1 MPTAAPDANLP
12 RSCDR
17 GSLSALAGA
26 LARLRDVEALS
37 LPWLSGAACKSF
49 LEAAAGLPY
58 REARAVVGAGER
70 EVRQDFEVCFEDL
83 GTEGPFHRFASDL
96 EADLKAA
103 ASQLPPPSPHLPP
116 HSPAVLPDGFRLND
130 LIVQRYK
137 PGSSGITPHVDHI
150 RYQGIVA
157 IVVFSGEAD
166 FQILDDRQAGNPR
179 SVANRAG
186 DLLLM
191 RAPGF
196 AGLRD
201 RPFHRLCDVRSP
213 RVILGLRWD
222 SQAEPGP

>member
-1 MPTAAPDANLP
+1 MPSAASHATAP
-12 RSCDR
+12 RSSDR
-17 GSLSALAGA
+17 GSLSALADA
-26 LARLRDVEALS
+26 LGRLRDLEALS
-37 LPWLSGAACKSF
+37 LPWLTSAACAPF
-49 LEAAAGLPY
+49 LEAAGRLPY
-58 REARAVVGAGER
+58 REARAVVGAGEK
-70 EVRQDFEVCFEDL
+70 EVRQDFEVCFEEL
-83 GTEGPFHRFASDL
+83 GAEGPFHRFARDL

-103 ASQLPPPSPHLPP
+103 ASRLSSPPLPPI
-116 HSPAVLPDGFRLND
+116 LPDGFRLND

-166 FQILDDRQAGNPR
+166 FQILDDRQGRNPR
-179 SVANRAG
+179 SIANRAG

-196 AGLRD
+196 AGLTD

-213 RVILGLRWD
+213 RIILGLRWD
-222 SQAEPGP
+222 SRAEPGS